1 MAKLYYGN
9 GDCSIEG
16 DNIRGVQIFFSGT
29 IHVGAKVPTGYELI
43 MANNQI
49 IIFPLNPTESLST
62 LFTYRGNL
70 KIKSVI
76 VADNNAK
83 KIPTTIK
90 KVMDY
95 SELLESNAEDI
106 TVKSENLNSGY
117 KVGKNVLKSAT
128 SSDNINNLHT
138 DDQQGNLYLESG
150 DVYEGSFHI
159 HTKDT
164 GAMTGALH
172 TGVSQDLYIKQGDK
186 LLPTRNPSH
195 KPQALRKIKKTPK
208 LRMRKLNKDG
218 SRIISRLPRK
228 AKAGGNGSGGG
239 GY

>member
-16 DNIRGVQIFFSGT
+16 DNIKGVQIFFSGT
-29 IHVGAKVPTGYELI
+29 VHVGAKVPTGYELI

-117 KVGKNVLKSAT
+117 KVGRKVLKSGI

-138 DDQQGNLYLESG
+138 DDQHGNLYLESG

-159 HTKDT
+159 HTKDAS
-164 GAMTGALH
+164 AMTGALH
-172 TGVSQDLYIKQGDK
+172 TIESQDLYIKQVDK
-186 LLPTRNPSH
+186 LLSTKNPSH
-195 KPQALRKIKKTPK
+195 EPQAFKIKQEMKSGMK
-208 LRMRKLNKDG
+208 IRKLNKDSSIVG
-218 SRIISRLPRK
+218 TQLPRNTRTS
-228 AKAGGNGSGGG
+228 GNGSGD
-239 GY
+239 Y